1 MKAVIAFF
9 LSLFHIPNLDIL
21 SVTGSAAAEAEGS
34 DNKLMVVVAVIAV
47 IFTGIVVYLLFI
59 DRKVG
64 RIEKQIPTGK
74 S

>member
-9 LSLFHIPNLDIL
+9 LSLFHIPNMDML
-21 SVTGSAAAEAEGS
+21 SVAGSTVAEADAS
-34 DNKLMVVVAVIAV
+34 DNKLMVVVAVIAI
-47 IFTGIVVYLLFI
+47 IFTGIVTYLVFI

-64 RIEKQIPTGK
+64 KIEKQIPASK